1 MVVCGDIITTT
12 IIMMIT
18 IVIAAVEV
26 EVDCVDPHDLHHHHN
41 DNHHQG

>member
-18 IVIAAVEV
+18 IVNAMVEV
-26 EVDCVDPHDLHHHHN
+26 EVHCVDHHHLHHHHN